1 MPSATGWRAWL
12 PFAAVAL
19 VYAMV
24 ATHRMALPG
33 IFADSINPDYLV
45 ARILN
50 PHPERTMVWV
60 MYGNSLLGDR
70 APVLIAPYHGSQQ
83 YWLGLP
89 LYALFGTTVTGVRLT
104 HATFALGVLAA
115 LHALLVRAAVR
126 PWFAAAIGVALALD
140 TSFSYAFRTQ
150 GYITVAP
157 AAWLLLGL
165 YCLVRAA
172 EADAARPG
180 RWLFASGA
188 FCGLAAVGYFVWAF
202 VLPPVAIAAVRW
214 TRGVALARP
223 AWLTWLGG
231 LAAGGAAYPIGYLL
245 VVRKAGGVA
254 ELLAFLRGQQATIGA
269 FRSTQPL
276 DARLA
281 HAWQMVDATVGSA
294 WHQAMMF
301 AGDVTPAP
309 GAGWKVAL
317 VAGLPY
323 ALWLAAE
330 VRRRASPL
338 LRLLAAL
345 PVTFGAVSLLF
356 GDRLGGHHFVTLVP
370 LLYAALGVGLWS
382 ACSPGRAGSRVS
394 ASIVLVALAA
404 LNAAGQAHVSE
415 RLAHTRGRGFLSDAI
430 HRFADDLNAMPD
442 KPFLWFP
449 EPALALPL
457 VMLTRAGVPMSD
469 RIDDP
474 EPRRRLCEG
483 RDVLLVRPERHFSE
497 PRAREW
503 QAQLAW
509 DEPERKPYAQAD
521 GSVVFEVARFRG
533 RRDGPGCAAVASG
546 K

>member
-1 MPSATGWRAWL
+1 MATGGRAWL

-19 VYAMV
+19 VYALV

-33 IFADSINPDYLV
+33 IFADAINPDYLV

-60 MYGNSLLGDR
+60 LFGNSLLGDR
-70 APVLIAPYHGSQQ
+70 APVLISLYHGSQQ

-104 HATFALGVLAA
+104 HATFALGVLVA
-115 LHALLVRAAVR
+115 LHALLLRTGVR
-126 PWFAAAIGVALALD
+126 PWLAAAVGVALALD
-140 TSFSYAFRTQ
+140 PSFSYAFRTQ
-150 GYITVAP
+150 AYITVAP

-165 YCLVRAA
+165 VSLLRAA
-172 EADAARPG
+172 EANAANPE

-188 FCGLAAVGYFVWAF
+188 LCGLAAVGYFVWAF
-202 VLPPVAIAAVRW
+202 VLPPVALAALRW
-214 TRGVALARP
+214 MRGVPLARP
-223 AWLTWLGG
+223 AWASWFGG
-231 LAAGGAAYPIGYLL
+231 LATGGAAYPIGVLL
-245 VVRKAGGVA
+245 VVRKAGSLA
-254 ELLAFLRGQQATIGA
+254 ELLDFVRGQQATIGA

-281 HAWQMVDATVGSA
+281 HAWRMVEATVGSA

-301 AGDVTPAP
+301 AGEMTPVP

-323 ALWLAAE
+323 VLWIVAE
-330 VRRRASPL
+330 ARRRASSPQ
-338 LRLLAAL
+338 RLLVAL
-345 PVTFGAVSLLF
+345 PVSFGAVSLLF

-370 LLYAALGVGLWS
+370 LLYAALGVGVWS
-382 ACSPGRAGSRVS
+382 LRPSGRIGARAV
-394 ASIVLVALAA
+394 AVVPLVALAA
-404 LNAAGQAHVSE
+404 LNVASQARISE
-415 RLAHTRGRGFLSDAI
+415 RLAETRGKGFLSDAI
-430 HRFADDLNAMPD
+430 HRFADDLNAMPE

-457 VMLTRAGVPMSD
+457 VMLTRASVPMSD
-469 RIDDP
+469 QIDDP

-483 RDVLLVRPERHFSE
+483 RDVLMVRPERHFSE

-503 QAQLAW
+503 QARLAW
-509 DEPERKPYAQAD
+509 DSPARKPYAQAD
-521 GSVVFEVARFRG
+521 GTVVFEVATFRG
-533 RRDGPGCAAVASG
+533 RRDGPGCPEAGGA